1 MSVALVGRL
10 IGPRRHRARSMH
22 APCKGFSWAVFGP
35 SPPGF
40 SRPFTNNSGPILND
54 FRYAASGFTA
64 DESLE
69 ELGSS
74 LILPDESKIRG

>member
-1 MSVALVGRL
+1 
-10 IGPRRHRARSMH
+10 MH
-22 APCKGFSWAVFGP
+22 APCNGVSRLF
-35 SPPGF
+35 PG
-40 SRPFTNNSGPILND
+40 RLQIILIPFVLND

-69 ELGSS
+69 ERGSR